1 MSSRNFQTTLEI
13 GGGCSATPPGPMSIM
28 SWNCRGLG
36 NPWAVQALKRV
47 IKKEDPSLVFL
58 METKLIVEE
67 MKKVQREI
75 GWS

>member
-1 MSSRNFQTTLEI
+1 MYGRNFQTTLDI
-13 GGGCSATPPGPMSIM
+13 GGGCSTTPPGPMNIM
-28 SWNCRGLG
+28 SWNCRVLG
-36 NPWAVQALKRV
+36 NPWTVQALKRV

-67 MKKVQREI
+67 MKNVQREI

>member
-28 SWNCRGLG
+28 SWNYRALE

-47 IKKEDPSLVFL
+47 IKKEDPGLVFL

-67 MKKVQREI
+67 MKKV
-75 GWS
+75 